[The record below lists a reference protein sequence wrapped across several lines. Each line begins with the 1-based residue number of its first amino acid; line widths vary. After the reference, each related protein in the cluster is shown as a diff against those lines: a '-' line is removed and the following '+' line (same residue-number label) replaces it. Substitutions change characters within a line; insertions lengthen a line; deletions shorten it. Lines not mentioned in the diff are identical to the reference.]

1 MNDSFLDKGHETI
14 TDLFENVDGLVL
26 GEVGM
31 MVYELL
37 EIAVA
42 DFLYNV
48 VVVTA
53 FHDIEH
59 LHDVLGFD

>member
-1 MNDSFLDKGHETI
+1 MNDSLLDKGHETI